1 MFVVLD
7 GLDGSGKSTQAMLL
21 CRFFKESNKSYIVR
35 THPSD
40 DNFFGRKGRA
50 YLMMDGKKARISA
63 SLFYLLDVIRS
74 IILFYWRRVDYVVF
88 VRYLLGTAY
97 LPDSIY
103 KLGYLFLLKLVPKS
117 STMFFINTPPLVAHR
132 RIEGTRRK
140 KEMFESFEKLQQVYC
155 KIASIT
161 SRPEWIT
168 IDGRDSS
175 EEIHLQIKTSLAL

>member
-1 MFVVLD
+1 MFIVLD
-7 GLDGSGKSTQAMLL
+7 GLDGSGKSTQAGLL
-21 CRFFKESNKSYIVR
+21 CNSFKKDNRSYILR

-50 YLMMDGKKARISA
+50 YLMMDGKKARIAA

-117 STMFFINTPPLVAHR
+117 SKMFFINTPPLVAHK
-132 RIEGTRRK
+132 RIENSRRK
-140 KEMFESFEKLQQVYC
+140 KEMFESFDKLQQVYL
-155 KIASIT
+155 KITTIT

-168 IDGRDSS
+168 IDGRNSS
-175 EEIHLQIKTSLAL
+175 EDIHLQIKSSLAP